1 MSGWIKICGLT
12 NAAGVAAAL
21 AAGVDAIGFVLAPS
35 VRRVT
40 AQRAAELARTVR
52 RQLSCVAVMQHPEQ
66 SEVDEVVRELR
77 PDMLQSDLGDFAR
90 LHLPQRIARLPVVR
104 ASQAAPAEYPAR
116 LLFEGER
123 SGSGETADWTQAALL
138 ARQTRLV
145 LAGGLNA
152 GNVGAAIRAVRPFGV
167 DTSSGVESQP
177 GVKSEEK
184 IMEFVRAAR
193 AAFAELE
200 S

>member
-1 MSGWIKICGLT
+1 MS
-12 NAAGVAAAL
+12 A
-21 AAGVDAIGFVLAPS
+21 AIGA
-35 VRRVT
+35 
-40 AQRAAELARTVR
+40 
-52 RQLSCVAVMQHPEQ
+52 
-66 SEVDEVVRELR
+66 SER
-77 PDMLQSDLGDFAR
+77 
-90 LHLPQRIARLPVVR
+90 
-104 ASQAAPAEYPAR
+104 AR

-123 SGSGETADWTQAALL
+123 SGSGETADWSQAALL